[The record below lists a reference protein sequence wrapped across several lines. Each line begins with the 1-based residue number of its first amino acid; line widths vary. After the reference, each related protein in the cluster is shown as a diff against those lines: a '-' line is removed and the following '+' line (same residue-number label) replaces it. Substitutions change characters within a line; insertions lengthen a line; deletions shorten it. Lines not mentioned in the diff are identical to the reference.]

1 MSQDVTLGLREW
13 PLPHESWQMTHDAM
27 AKLVSWFFH
36 TYWEVTGWQ
45 PVGQNAEPVPISN
58 CKYSWVLSLSST
70 VLCVNLARENV
81 KGNIF
86 NLMIVGM
93 GLIIWLVGQQRH
105 TLHFWFIENLTGN
118 LRLKTLLI
126 VLVHSV
132 SISHNKETV
141 IKKKKKSHL
150 RLLMICAIYPVC
162 TCTQGGLC
170 MRANVMRAEMHM
182 PGGSSNPYQVRG
194 VSR

>member
-1 MSQDVTLGLREW
+1 MKCSRTSLWGYVNDLYLISPDRWRMMQWLNWCLGF
-13 PLPHESWQMTHDAM
+13 SIATGKWQA
-27 AKLVSWFFH
+27 
-36 TYWEVTGWQ
+36 
-45 PVGQNAEPVPISN
+45 GQNVELVPISN

-93 GLIIWLVGQQRH
+93 GLIIWLVGTSWFFRSW
-105 TLHFWFIENLTGN
+105 WFIENLTGK

-126 VLVHSV
+126 VLVYSV

-141 IKKKKKSHL
+141 IKKKESHAAVNDL
-150 RLLMICAIYPVC
+150 CNIPSMYMHAGRPVHAC
-162 TCTQGGLC
+162 KCDACRDAHAWGQRQSL
-170 MRANVMRAEMHM
+170 
-182 PGGSSNPYQVRG
+182 SS
-194 VSR
+194 

>member
-1 MSQDVTLGLREW
+1 MKCSRTSLWGYVNDLYLISPDRWRMMQWLNWCLGFSI
-13 PLPHESWQMTHDAM
+13 PTGKWQA
-27 AKLVSWFFH
+27 
-36 TYWEVTGWQ
+36 
-45 PVGQNAEPVPISN
+45 GQNVELVPISN

-93 GLIIWLVGQQRH
+93 GLIIWLVGTSWFFRSW
-105 TLHFWFIENLTGN
+105 WFIENLTGK

-126 VLVHSV
+126 VLVYSV
-132 SISHNKETV
+132 SISHNKETA
-141 IKKKKKSHL
+141 IKKKSHM

-162 TCTQGGLC
+162 TCMQGGLC
-170 MRANVMRAEMHM
+170 MHANVMRAEMHM
-182 PGGSSNPYQVRG
+182 PGGSDNPYQVKG

>member
-1 MSQDVTLGLREW
+1 MLQDVTLGLREW

-36 TYWEVTGWQ
+36 TYWEVTGRQ
-45 PVGQNAEPVPISN
+45 PVGQNVELVPISN

-93 GLIIWLVGQQRH
+93 GLIIWLVGQQCH
-105 TLHFWFIENLTGN
+105 TMHFLIFPLTMIYRKLDRQFEVKDLTDGFSALGVNKSQQGN
-118 LRLKTLLI
+118 CDLKKR
-126 VLVHSV
+126 V
-132 SISHNKETV
+132 
-141 IKKKKKSHL
+141 
-150 RLLMICAIYPVC
+150 
-162 TCTQGGLC
+162 TCGC
-170 MRANVMRAEMHM
+170 
-182 PGGSSNPYQVRG
+182 
-194 VSR
+194 